1 MHSKIHV
8 AGDVLSGSVAQCR
21 RVRAD
26 PMSTRGG
33 RGDALWTLCRS
44 CFYLC
49 CSYSRSVRTIDEARV
64 ENGGMWA
71 TPSQQRGHKHAIFGT
86 SSKRVSPPPSACSWG
101 SHVHCDTGPPM
112 RASSATSIRERI
124 SCGRGGHSLDH
135 DLASSP
141 RLESQGT
148 TRRPERALELAL
160 GPRSARLAI
169 LKFALPVALIL
180 FLWSGWLSENAIN
193 KIKCS

>member
-1 MHSKIHV
+1 MPFRPCAAV
-8 AGDVLSGSVAQCR
+8 V
-21 RVRAD
+21 
-26 PMSTRGG
+26 STCAVPILG
-33 RGDALWTLCRS
+33 
-44 CFYLC
+44 
-49 CSYSRSVRTIDEARV
+49 
-64 ENGGMWA
+64 
-71 TPSQQRGHKHAIFGT
+71 QRGRLMRRESRTVECGRLLHYKEGISMQ
-86 SSKRVSPPPSACSWG
+86 SSAQVPKGYDPPSACSWG

-112 RASSATSIRERI
+112 RASSATSVRERI
-124 SCGRGGHSLDH
+124 SCGRGRHSLDH

>member
-1 MHSKIHV
+1 MPFGPCAAVVSTCAVPILGQCGQLMRRESRTVECGRLLHNKEGISMQ
-8 AGDVLSGSVAQCR
+8 SSAQ
-21 RVRAD
+21 V
-26 PMSTRGG
+26 PKG
-33 RGDALWTLCRS
+33 
-44 CFYLC
+44 Y
-49 CSYSRSVRTIDEARV
+49 
-64 ENGGMWA
+64 
-71 TPSQQRGHKHAIFGT
+71 H
-86 SSKRVSPPPSACSWG
+86 PPPPRAHGVRSWG

-112 RASSATSIRERI
+112 RASSATSVRERI
-124 SCGRGGHSLDH
+124 SCGRGRHSLDH

-180 FLWSGWLSENAIN
+180 LLWSDWLSENALN